1 MDSFRFLRLRDAAFL
16 CKSDLEC
23 MLKNLIG
30 PELLVAVLV
39 AALSGA
45 NSGLASLCAAYCSS
59 SASAASAGAHSH
71 QTKAP
76 AGSASTSQNIHAHHN
91 GAECAECPPIS
102 GNSLKQKADCASLD
116 QMQTLKED
124 TFNLDAP
131 RGLAVFDAADT
142 LVHAVGILWDG
153 ERPLVFDAS
162 RTIRSFPSP
171 SLPLRI

>member
-1 MDSFRFLRLRDAAFL
+1 M
-16 CKSDLEC
+16 
-23 MLKNLIG
+23 G
-30 PELLVAVLV
+30 PKVLVAVLV
-39 AALSGA
+39 VALSGV

-59 SASAASAGAHSH
+59 SASTASAGAHSH
-71 QTKAP
+71 QTKSP
-76 AGSASTSQNIHAHHN
+76 GSASTSQNIHAHHN
-91 GAECAECPPIS
+91 GAECTECPPIS

-153 ERPLVFDAS
+153 ERSFVFDAS